1 MSKFKKN
8 KAAALKYNME
18 EDTAPVVIASG
29 YGPMAEKIIDIA
41 EVAATA
47 AI

>member
-1 MSKFKKN
+1 MSKYKKN

-29 YGPMAEKIIDIA
+29 YGPHGRKNHRYCRTERHSCF
-41 EVAATA
+41 
-47 AI
+47 

>member
-18 EDTAPVVIASG
+18 EDTAPGGHSLRLRPHG
-29 YGPMAEKIIDIA
+29 
-41 EVAATA
+41 
-47 AI
+47 